1 MAEKMNTMKDFD
13 QSMVELGLSMIDD
26 YYKGIVNDNKLRL
39 ADKIIQLY
47 QAVKVKETPV
57 NTNKSK

>member
-1 MAEKMNTMKDFD
+1 MAKTIKDFE

-47 QAVKVKETPV
+47 QVVKVKETPI
-57 NTNKSK
+57 NINKSK

>member
-1 MAEKMNTMKDFD
+1 MKDFD

-47 QAVKVKETPV
+47 QAVKIKETSV

>member
-1 MAEKMNTMKDFD
+1 MKDFE

-47 QAVKVKETPV
+47 QVVKVKETPI
-57 NTNKSK
+57 NINKSK

>member
-1 MAEKMNTMKDFD
+1 MNTMKDFD

>member
-1 MAEKMNTMKDFD
+1 MAKTMKDFD
-13 QSMVELGLSMIDD
+13 QSMIELGLSMIDD

-47 QAVKVKETPV
+47 RAVKVKETPV